1 MSAQQILLT
10 HFSARYPKVPP
21 AIIRTVTGTGA
32 SANED
37 VTGKK
42 GPTIALAFDHAE
54 MKLGEMWRQGY
65 YLPALQKNFEET
77 IEEGDEEEEEMVKN
91 VDF

>member
-1 MSAQQILLT
+1 
-10 HFSARYPKVPP
+10 
-21 AIIRTVTGTGA
+21 
-32 SANED
+32 
-37 VTGKK
+37 
-42 GPTIALAFDHAE
+42 